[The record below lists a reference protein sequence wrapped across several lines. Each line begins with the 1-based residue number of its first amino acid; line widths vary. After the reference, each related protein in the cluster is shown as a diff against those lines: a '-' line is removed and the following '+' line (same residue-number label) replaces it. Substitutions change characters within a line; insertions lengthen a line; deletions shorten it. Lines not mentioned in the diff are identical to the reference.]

1 MKGNNRILQDVTHVD
16 HLPVPQ
22 HFWMFRL
29 HEPAHVGEEEASMR
43 VMRVGICLAEL
54 VVHSVVAHP
63 IKYRILL
70 ASVVLQWN

>member
-54 VVHSVVAHP
+54 VVDTVVSDP
-63 IKYRILL
+63 VKDRILL
-70 ASVVLQWN
+70 KYV